1 MLHPIF
7 PKRRIRFRP
16 LSSVRALLLCGA
28 ASLSLLPT
36 LAQAETEG
44 ALRVL
49 TFNTWGDQ
57 FRNDLDTILPLFTN
71 GGYDIIAFQELG
83 STAYLTGL
91 QQRLRDAGMGE
102 YTYVKSGDTGIL
114 SRVPGVTGS
123 NTLGDPVAWQSTDA
137 VGGNPETVFGSVHL
151 DYRDPS
157 ATRLNEIGG
166 ITEWAK
172 STNRSVVLVGDFNAG
187 DVSERGLHRASQQ
200 KLILQ
205 NYLRSGNA
213 FYGKLLQQY
222 AVDPDAMAEFIA
234 ENNGQSLALDDIPD
248 DLFADEM
255 YPVEDNIPVSM
266 NKLKRD
272 FILLQTDAKREGFA
286 PHELGDGKTTW
297 TSVEEDHTNTWP
309 SWDRV
314 VIDHFIAS
322 RPFGKWWK
330 IVDDAADDYTGVLD
344 QTDVTDSG
352 KAFSDH
358 ELVAHDL
365 AWVGPKL
372 EYYDNAEGAE
382 ETRLVWSED
391 ANVFEDHEG
400 EFYLTRNNMRDD
412 VYLGQVSDENG
423 NPILDWLT
431 EDEKKTLLDCTSTD
445 ERLQDAIED
454 YCIDDHSFISE
465 TLVADGGTVR
475 VDEDAAL
482 GNSDATLRLSDGGLA
497 VSGTAMTSLNRE
509 VSLEGPGGWMDIREA
524 DATVFALKDISG
536 TGALDKRGEGT
547 LVLEADNSYTGA
559 TQVSKGLLV
568 VNGSIA
574 NSQMVSV
581 GNGGAIGGSG
591 TVGSLTLGSGATL
604 AAGNSIGALTVDGDL
619 AFATGSSF
627 EIEVNAD
634 GESDVVNA
642 TGNIDIAGGSAF
654 ALAAPGDYKP
664 FTDYTVLTAGGT
676 VTGQFDSVTSSLAFL
691 DASLSYGEKDVSLTL
706 ERNDTAFDQVA
717 RTANRRATAGGV
729 ESLGYGNALYDE
741 VVMLD
746 AVTADTAFDSLSGE
760 LHAAT
765 LTTLAEQ
772 SNALRGVALGQMR
785 NFAGGETAQFWMQT
799 YGGSSEAEGDDLR
812 QLNSSSF
819 GTLVGV
825 NGLLDSG
832 WTYGAM
838 AGYGQGEAR
847 LSGQDSKAETQ
858 DVSLGLFGGRAF
870 GPAQF
875 TAGLTWTNSQIDSTR
890 GVDFGGFADT
900 LTADYSADTTQVF
913 AEFAY
918 DLDVGGTA
926 LQPYAGIAHIAVKTD
941 GTSEDGGAAAL
952 NIAGNDY
959 DATVAELGLRAE
971 SLLTQ
976 GGTPI
981 RLSGELGWQHVLDA
995 SDPKADMAFA
1005 GGSTFGVTGA
1015 GLPEDLFKVNLS
1027 VSADLAPQTSLQVGY
1042 TGSLGDSGQS
1052 NNLGATLRV
1061 SF

>member
-1 MLHPIF
+1 MSNPIS
-7 PKRRIRFRP
+7 PMRRNRFRP

-28 ASLSLLPT
+28 ATLTLLPS
-36 LAQAETEG
+36 LGHAETDG
-44 ALRVL
+44 SLRVL

-57 FRNDLDTILPLFTN
+57 FRNNLDAIMPLFTD

-83 STAYLTGL
+83 STAYLSGL

-114 SRVPGVTGS
+114 TRVPGALGA
-123 NTLGDPVAWQSTDA
+123 NTLGDSVAYVTTDA
-137 VGGNPETVFGSVHL
+137 AGGTPETVFGSVHL
-151 DYRDPS
+151 NYYDTSD
-157 ATRLNEIGG
+157 ARLNEIAG
-166 ITEWAK
+166 ITTWAK

-187 DVSERGLHRASQQ
+187 DVSERGLNRASQQ

-213 FYGKLLQQY
+213 FYGTLLEQY
-222 AVDPDAMAEFIA
+222 AVDPEAMTKFIA
-234 ENNGQSLALDDIPD
+234 EHSGERLSLDDIPD

-272 FILLQTDAKREGFA
+272 FILLQTEEKRELFA

-372 EYYDNAEGAE
+372 DYYDNAEGTE
-382 ETRLVWSED
+382 ETRLVWSEE
-391 ANVFEDHEG
+391 ATVFEEHEG
-400 EFYLTRNNMRDD
+400 EFYLTRNNMRTD

-445 ERLQDAIED
+445 ARLQDAIID

-482 GNSDATLRLSDGGLA
+482 GNSDAALRLNDGGLA

-509 VSLEGPGGWMDIREA
+509 VSLEGTGGWLDIREA
-524 DATVFALKDISG
+524 NATVFALQDISG
-536 TGALDKRGEGT
+536 TGALDKRGNGT

-574 NSQMVSV
+574 NSQQVTV
-581 GNGGAIGGSG
+581 GDGAAIGGSG

-619 AFATGSSF
+619 AFAAGSSF
-627 EIEVNAD
+627 EIEVNAA

-642 TGNIDIAGGSAF
+642 TGNIAIAGGSAF

-691 DASLSYGEKDVSLTL
+691 DASLSYGTSDVSLTL

-717 RTANRRATAGGV
+717 KTANRRATAGGV
-729 ESLGYGNALYDE
+729 ESLGYGNALYNE

-746 AVTADTAFDSLSGE
+746 AGTADTAFDDLSGE

-772 SNALRGVALGQMR
+772 SNTLRGVALGQMR
-785 NFAGGETAQFWMQT
+785 NFAGGDKAQFWMQT
-799 YGGSSEAEGDDLR
+799 YGGASQAEADDLH
-812 QLNSSSF
+812 QLNSSNF

-825 NGLLDSG
+825 NGMLDSG

-838 AGYGQGEAR
+838 AGYGQSEAR
-847 LSGQDSKAETQ
+847 LSGADSDADTQ
-858 DVSLGLFGGRAF
+858 DVNLGVFGGRAF
-870 GPAQF
+870 GAAHV

-900 LTADYSADTTQVF
+900 LTADYSANTTQVF
-913 AEFAY
+913 AELAY
-918 DLDVGGTA
+918 DFAMGSTV

-941 GTSEDGGAAAL
+941 GTTEDGGAAAL
-952 NIAGNDY
+952 KIAGNDY
-959 DATVAELGLRAE
+959 EATITELGVRAE

-976 GGTPI
+976 GATPI

-995 SDPKADMAFA
+995 SNPTADMAFA
-1005 GGSTFGVTGA
+1005 GGSSFGIDGA

-1027 VSADLAPQTSLQVGY
+1027 VAAELTEQTSLQVGY
-1042 TGSLGDSGQS
+1042 TGSFGDAGHGNS
-1052 NNLGATLRV
+1052 LGATLRV
-1061 SF
+1061 NF

>member
-1 MLHPIF
+1 MLNPIS
-7 PKRRIRFRP
+7 PKPRARFRP
-16 LSSVRALLLCGA
+16 LSSARALLLCGA
-28 ASLSLLPT
+28 ATFSLLPG
-36 LAQAETEG
+36 LGHADTEG
-44 ALRVL
+44 TLRVL

-57 FRNDLDTILPLFTN
+57 FRNNLDAITPLFTN
-71 GGYDIIAFQELG
+71 GGYDVIAFQELG
-83 STAYLTGL
+83 STAYLSGL

-123 NTLGDPVAWQSTDA
+123 NTLGDAVAWQSTDA

-166 ITEWAK
+166 ITTWAK
-172 STNRSVVLVGDFNAG
+172 STNRSVILVGDFNAG

-213 FYGKLLQQY
+213 FYGKLLEQY
-222 AVDPDAMAEFIA
+222 AVDADAMAEFIA
-234 ENNGQSLALDDIPD
+234 DHSGQSLALSDIPD
-248 DLFADEM
+248 DLFAEEL
-255 YPVEDNIPVSM
+255 YPVADNIPVSM

-272 FILLQTDAKREGFA
+272 FILLQTEDSRELFA
-286 PHELGDGKTTW
+286 PHELADGRTTW
-297 TSVEEDHTNTWP
+297 TSAEEDATNTWP

-314 VIDHFIAS
+314 VIDHFLAS

-330 IVDDAADDYTGVLD
+330 IVDDAADEYTGVLD

-391 ANVFEDHEG
+391 ANVFEDHAG
-400 EFYLTRNNMRDD
+400 EFYLTRNNMRSD

-431 EDEKKTLLDCTSTD
+431 ETEKKTLLDCTSTD
-445 ERLQDAIED
+445 ARLQDAIAD

-482 GNSDATLRLSDGGLA
+482 GTSDAALRLNDGGLA
-497 VSGTAMTSLNRE
+497 VSGTAMTSLNRD
-509 VSLEGPGGWMDIREA
+509 VSLEGTGGWLDIREA
-524 DATVFALKDISG
+524 NATVFALKDISG

-547 LVLEADNSYTGA
+547 LVLEAVNSYTGA
-559 TQVSKGLLV
+559 TEVSKGLLV

-574 NSQMVSV
+574 TSQQVNV
-581 GNGGAIGGSG
+581 GDGAAIGGSG

-604 AAGNSIGALTVDGDL
+604 AAGNSIGTLSIDGDL
-619 AFATGSSF
+619 AFAAGSSF
-627 EIEVNAD
+627 EIEVNAA
-634 GESDVVNA
+634 GESDAIIA
-642 TGNIDIAGGSAF
+642 TGNIAIGGGSAF
-654 ALAAPGDYKP
+654 ALAAPGDYRP

-691 DASLSYGEKDVSLTL
+691 DASLSYGTSDVSLTL
-706 ERNDTAFDQVA
+706 ERNDTAFDTVA
-717 RTANRRATAGGV
+717 QTANRRATAGGV

-746 AVTADTAFDSLSGE
+746 ADTADAAFDTLSGE

-772 SNALRGVALGQMR
+772 SNSLRGVALGQMR
-785 NFAGGETAQFWMQT
+785 NFAGGDKAQFWMQT
-799 YGGSSEAEGDDLR
+799 YGGASQAEADDLH
-812 QLNSSSF
+812 QLNSSNF

-825 NGLLDSG
+825 NGMLDSG

-838 AGYGQGEAR
+838 AGYGQSEAR
-847 LSGQDSKAETQ
+847 LSGSDSDADTQ
-858 DVSLGLFGGRAF
+858 DVNLGVFGGRSF
-870 GPAQF
+870 GAAHV

-890 GVDFGGFADT
+890 SVEFGGFADT
-900 LTADYSADTTQVF
+900 LRADYSANTTQVF
-913 AEFAY
+913 AELAY
-918 DLDVGGTA
+918 DLQMGSTV

-952 NIAGNDY
+952 DISGNDY
-959 DATVAELGLRAE
+959 DATVADLGLRAE
-971 SLLTQ
+971 TQLTKS
-976 GGTPI
+976 GTPI

-995 SDPKADMAFA
+995 SEPKADMAFA
-1005 GGSTFGVTGA
+1005 GGSSFGVTGA
-1015 GLPEDLFKVNLS
+1015 GLPEDLFKVNLA
-1027 VSADLAPQTSLQVGY
+1027 VAADLTEQTSLQVGY
-1042 TGSLGDSGQS
+1042 TGSFGDAGHS
-1052 NNLGATLRV
+1052 NSLGATLRV
-1061 SF
+1061 NF